1 MIPRY
6 AISLLSGLL
15 VTFTL
20 LWVMQVL
27 IATGKRAIVEEA
39 DINLGDFIRVKK
51 EEVVRRDEDEPEKP
65 PEVDEPPPET
75 PDQQMDDLDTA
86 QTLSL
91 GRASAQLD
99 IGKLGGG
106 RIGLGDGDYLP
117 IVRVEPIYPRR
128 AQSRGLEGQCLV
140 EFTVDT
146 TGATKDAFI
155 VECTSSLFERASVNA
170 AMKFKYKPRVVDGE
184 PQEVTGVQT
193 IITYKME
200 D

>member
-1 MIPRY
+1 MC
-6 AISLLSGLL
+6 SSDLTSS
-15 VTFTL
+15 F
-20 LWVMQVL
+20 
-27 IATGKRAIVEEA
+27 
-39 DINLGDFIRVKK
+39 FIRVKK